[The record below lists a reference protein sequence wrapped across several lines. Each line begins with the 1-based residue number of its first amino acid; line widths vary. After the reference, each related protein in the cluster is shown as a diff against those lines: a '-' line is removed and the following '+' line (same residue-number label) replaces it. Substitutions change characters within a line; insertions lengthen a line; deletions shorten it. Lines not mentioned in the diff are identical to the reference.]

1 MRGFQPARGAK
12 TPVPMK
18 KTTAVARGA
27 RAYANGGVVRGPGTG
42 TSDDV
47 EEEVPNGSYIM
58 PADSTEAVGEPTLS
72 ALGRPGVDPRDPS
85 DPGEAQEP
93 NDATDP
99 GEMQEGEGVPV
110 ALSAGE
116 FKMPPEQV
124 YAIGVQALDQIKNAT
139 HTPVAP
145 AGFVPMSSV
154 IAEEAGEGEEGQ
166 PRYFFANGGV
176 VLDEQTR
183 RSMAPGRVNLP
194 PASAGTYAPAGR
206 SPGAPTPTAAPAIP
220 LSVATGG
227 AVTDIPTDVPSFEYA
242 GNAPAALGLNRPIPT
257 APAAPQ
263 APAQAPSP
271 DRSYAPG
278 RVNAP
283 PAAAAGF
290 APAGRNVAP
299 AGASQTSR
307 VAAPSS
313 APAAAPKSLE
323 DTAGWRTKAVMDG
336 AAEDAQRAWDQ
347 GNYGQAAG
355 AVTRGAIT
363 AIPTAFVDTAEPL
376 VRGLSGFWSGVT
388 GGASPAA
395 APAATSAAPAP
406 KPPQAAQA
414 MATAPRAAGNG
425 QPSVPEQAGTA
436 APAGPNLTAA
446 AQVRGLPGV
455 YRVGNSYGDS
465 AQAAIDGTVPGRLPT
480 SQSQAAAAGLAE
492 RSSGAPAAPLQTSQP
507 AGPVGFSA
515 PGGAV
520 GIGGDWRRQKDLE
533 NAATAAS
540 SILNT
545 RKWGGP
551 GAQNNPAVQAYQAAL
566 SQEGAR
572 QRGEMSAQE
581 TAMREAG
588 ATGRAGM
595 EQQTALQRE
604 QIQQSGANARA
615 AGQLG
620 IERGRLALDQQVRGF
635 DIRAAQNLEALQQQY
650 LAAKTPEERASI
662 AAQIRVLN
670 GKADQANRFTVV
682 PGGQEWDATA
692 GVMRNVPARVL
703 NNQTGQFVDGASGQT
718 TTQPNTVPKIGET
731 RGRYRYKGG
740 NPNDQANWEKV

>member
-12 TPVPMK
+12 TPIPMK
-18 KTTAVARGA
+18 KAAGGRPARG
-27 RAYANGGVVRGPGTG
+27 YANGGMVRGPGTG

-47 EEEVPNGSYIM
+47 EDEVPNGSYIM
-58 PADSTEAVGEPTLS
+58 PADSTAAVGEPTLS
-72 ALGRPGVDPRDPS
+72 ALGRPGVDPQDPA

-99 GEMQEGEGVPV
+99 DEGQEAQGQGVPV

-116 FKMPPEQV
+116 YKLPPEQV
-124 YAIGVQALDQIKNAT
+124 HAIGVQALDQIKNAT

-145 AGFVPMSSV
+145 AGFVPMASV
-154 IAEEAGEGEEGQ
+154 IAEEASEGEEGQ

-183 RSMAPGRVNLP
+183 RQMAPGRVNLQ
-194 PASAGTYAPAGR
+194 
-206 SPGAPTPTAAPAIP
+206 
-220 LSVATGG
+220 
-227 AVTDIPTDVPSFEYA
+227 
-242 GNAPAALGLNRPIPT
+242 
-257 APAAPQ
+257 PAAPG
-263 APAQAPSP
+263 S
-271 DRSYAPG
+271 S
-278 RVNAP
+278 
-283 PAAAAGF
+283 
-290 APAGRNVAP
+290 APAGRNAAP
-299 AGASQTSR
+299 AGASQASR
-307 VAAPSS
+307 VV
-313 APAAAPKSLE
+313 APAAPPTSVE
-323 DTAGWRTKAVMDG
+323 DVAGWRTKAVMDG

-355 AVTRGAIT
+355 AVTRGAMT
-363 AIPTAFVDTAEPL
+363 AIPTAVGEFAYDTVAP
-376 VRGLSGFWSGVT
+376 VARGLGGFYSGLT
-388 GGASPAA
+388 GGSPAA
-395 APAATSAAPAP
+395 APAAPAAAAPAP
-406 KPPQAAQA
+406 KPAQPAQAAA
-414 MATAPRAAGNG
+414 AAPRPSGAG
-425 QPSVPEQAGTA
+425 QAA
-436 APAGPNLTAA
+436 APAQAVPTEPAGPLQPAA

-465 AQAAIDGTVPGRLPT
+465 AQAAIDGAAPRGLPT
-480 SQSQAAAAGLAE
+480 PRSQDAATVLAARSAGTPAAAM
-492 RSSGAPAAPLQTSQP
+492 QTSQP
-507 AGPVGFSA
+507 AGPVGFVV

-520 GIGGDWRRQKDLE
+520 GIGSDWRRQKDLE

-551 GAQNNPAVQAYQAAL
+551 GAQGNPAVQAYQAAL
-566 SQEGAR
+566 AQEGAR

-604 QIQQSGANARA
+604 QMQQSGANTRA
-615 AGQLG
+615 AGQIG

-635 DIRAAQNLEALQQQY
+635 DIRAAQRLEALQLRYEQ
-650 LAAKTPEERASI
+650 AKSPEERNAI
-662 AAQIRVLN
+662 AAEIRLLN
-670 GKADQANRFTVV
+670 GKSDQANRFTVV

-703 NNQTGQFVDGASGQT
+703 NNQTGQFVDGASAAQ
-718 TTQPNTVPKIGET
+718 QPAAPSIPKIGET
-731 RGRYRYKGG
+731 RGGYRYKGG